1 MSAIARWSLDE
12 LRARYELEPE
22 LDDLYVEGTLD
33 REILAQA
40 AKPAARLLAIYEVD
54 CVELPSEVLSRHGLT
69 SGNKQ
74 RVIALSRELSSL
86 PASARVKCLAD
97 RDLDHWFGPLEE
109 DTRLKWTAFCSIE
122 SHYLVSAHIN
132 DLLVTTG
139 RAKIKRLESL
149 VDSLHTVLKHLYAL
163 RLADRQLGLSLAW
176 PSFRKYL
183 SSAPDVVSFDSAKYT
198 TALLTS
204 CGKAKHR
211 QDFERAY
218 ANWLGKFT
226 CDVRLAAR
234 GHDLTELLAWALS
247 EFSGHREFASPK
259 AIERLF
265 VLLARSVDTLRS
277 ELQ

>member
-1 MSAIARWSLDE
+1 MSSIARWSLDE

-22 LDDLYVEGTLD
+22 LNDLYVEGTLD

-40 AKPAARLLAIYEVD
+40 SKPAEKLIAIYEVD
-54 CVELPSEVLSRHGLT
+54 CVELPSDLLSRHGLT
-69 SGNKQ
+69 TGNKQ

-86 PASARVKCLAD
+86 PASVHVRCLAD
-97 RDLDHWFGPLEE
+97 RDLDHWFAPLEE
-109 DTRLKWTAFCSIE
+109 NARLKWTAFCSIE
-122 SHYLVSAHIN
+122 GHYLASTLISDVLI
-132 DLLVTTG
+132 TTG
-139 RAKIKRLESL
+139 RAKIKRLEQF
-149 VDSLHTVLKHLYAL
+149 VDSLYTVLKHLYAL
-163 RLADRQLGLSLAW
+163 RLADRQLGLALSW

-183 SSAPDVVSFDSAKYT
+183 SSAPDVVSLDSAKYT

-211 QDFERAY
+211 KDFERAHVD
-218 ANWLGKFT
+218 WLGKLT

-247 EFSGHREFASPK
+247 EFSGDREFASSK

-265 VLLARSVDTLRS
+265 VLLARSVDTLRD